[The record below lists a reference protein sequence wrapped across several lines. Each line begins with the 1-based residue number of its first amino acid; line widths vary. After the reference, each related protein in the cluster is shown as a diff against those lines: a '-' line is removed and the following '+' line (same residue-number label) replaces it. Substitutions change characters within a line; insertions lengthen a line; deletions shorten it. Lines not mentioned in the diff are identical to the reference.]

1 MEPALT
7 DAAQTAPQ
15 TARQTARQTTPQAVR
30 PDAHAF
36 APPAPLQPAGGLAF
50 EVLGTEGHARRGRLS
65 LNHGVVETP
74 VFMPVGTYGTVKGVM
89 PQSLLEMGAQI
100 ILGNTFHLW
109 LRPGMD
115 VLRQFGGLHRFE
127 AWPKPMLTDSGGF
140 QVWSLGDMR
149 KISEEG
155 VKFASPVNGDK
166 LFLTPEVSMQIQH
179 VLNSDIV
186 MQFDECTPYETKG
199 NITTEPEAR
208 SSMELSLRW
217 ARRSAAEFARL
228 ENRNALFGIV
238 QGGMFESLRQ
248 ESLESLVEM
257 DLPGYAIGGVS
268 VGEPKEEML
277 RIMAHTP
284 HRLPAHKPRYLMGVG
299 TPEDLVEGV
308 AQGVDMFDC
317 VMPTRNARNGHL
329 FTRFGDLKLRNA
341 RHKTDEQPIDMSCAC
356 HTCRNFSRAY
366 LHHLDRCGEMLGPML
381 ASIHNLHYYVNLMRE
396 VREAL
401 DAGRFAAF
409 AMQFKADRQRGV

>member
-1 MEPALT
+1 MDQVVSGAPKA
-7 DAAQTAPQ
+7 APQ
-15 TARQTARQTTPQAVR
+15 SAALPVQN
-30 PDAHAF
+30 
-36 APPAPLQPAGGLAF
+36 PASGLAF
-50 EVLGTEGHARRGRLS
+50 DVLTTEGHARRGRLS

-109 LRPGMD
+109 LRPGLD
-115 VLRQFGGLHRFE
+115 VLRRFGGLHRFE

-140 QVWSLGDMR
+140 QVWSLGSSA

-155 VKFASPVNGDK
+155 VHFASPVNGDK

-179 VLNSDIV
+179 VLNSDVV

-199 NITTEPEAR
+199 HITTEAEAR
-208 SSMELSLRW
+208 RSMALSLRW
-217 ARRSAAEFARL
+217 ARRSAAEFVRL
-228 ENRNALFGIV
+228 ENPNALFGIV

-248 ESLESLVEM
+248 ESLESLVEL

-268 VGEPKEEML
+268 VGEPKDDML
-277 RIMAHTP
+277 RVMAHTP
-284 HRLPAHKPRYLMGVG
+284 HRLPAHKPRYLMGMG

-341 RHKTDEQPIDMSCAC
+341 RHKTDVQPIDMTCAC
-356 HTCRNFSRAY
+356 HACKGTTAPDGRTTGGFSRAY
-366 LHHLDRCGEMLGPML
+366 LHHLDKCGEMLGPML

-409 AMQFKADRQRGV
+409 VQQFKADRQRGV